1 MALRDWTT
9 TRKHDGWHPPAE
21 GYRQTGLGEPNQTQ
35 EEKMVKS
42 EKKKGMKE
50 FSMPTKQEEIIPAQ
64 NGLVPVPSSPPL
76 LCLGLGP

>member
-42 EKKKGMKE
+42 EKKK
-50 FSMPTKQEEIIPAQ
+50 
-64 NGLVPVPSSPPL
+64 V
-76 LCLGLGP
+76 

>member
-1 MALRDWTT
+1 MRASRGGRKEGELMALRDWTT

-42 EKKKGMKE
+42 EKKRYEGVFDANKTRGNHPRPKR
-50 FSMPTKQEEIIPAQ
+50 
-64 NGLVPVPSSPPL
+64 SSASP
-76 LCLGLGP
+76 